1 MTMLTGS
8 GEFFGTR
15 VQLGGRLFS
24 TEDMAASSAES
35 TEEKIKSMKVAAAA
49 SFSGWGVSVDVSASH
64 GKGSESKE
72 TKTSSESVYVAGKW
86 WRYSFV
92 QSVSF
97 GPSTQDKMMEN

>member
-1 MTMLTGS
+1 MLTSS
-8 GEFFGTR
+8 GEFFSTR

-72 TKTSSESVYVAGKW
+72 TKTSSESV
-86 WRYSFV
+86 
-92 QSVSF
+92 
-97 GPSTQDKMMEN
+97 STLTWQANGGDTLLCNQ